1 MKDNKIN
8 TDKQTDNKE
17 NIQAEDKNINI
28 DQQNNQIDG
37 NDKQADCGDKQID
50 CKQKELD
57 EVNSKL
63 NECND
68 KYLRLYSEFD
78 NYRKRTN
85 KEKLDIIQNAS
96 ESLIK
101 DLLPVVDDYQ
111 RALQAIEKLEDEQ
124 LKKTI
129 EGVNLVYKKLYTT
142 LQQRGLKPI
151 EAKGQVFDE
160 SLHEAISQMPA
171 SSKEEKGKVIEEV
184 IKGYYLNDKVIRY
197 SKVVVAI

>member
-17 NIQAEDKNINI
+17 DIQTENENINI

-37 NDKQADCGDKQID
+37 DDKQVDCGDKQID

-111 RALQAIEKLEDEQ
+111 RALQAIKKLEDEQ
-124 LKKTI
+124 LKKTM

-171 SSKEEKGKVIEEV
+171 SSEEEKGKVIEEV